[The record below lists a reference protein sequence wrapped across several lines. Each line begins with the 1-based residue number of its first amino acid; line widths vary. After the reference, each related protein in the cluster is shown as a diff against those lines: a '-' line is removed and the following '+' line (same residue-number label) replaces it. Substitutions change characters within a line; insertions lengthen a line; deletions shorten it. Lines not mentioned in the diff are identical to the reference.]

1 MFIIFYTGLIVAYF
15 VYCFQYD
22 WRQVNTLTIYILLL
36 LCFIM
41 WLYVIFA

>member
-1 MFIIFYTGLIVAYF
+1 MFIIFYIGLIVAYF

-22 WRQVNTLTIYILLL
+22 WRQVNTLITYTLLL
-36 LCFIM
+36 LGFIM